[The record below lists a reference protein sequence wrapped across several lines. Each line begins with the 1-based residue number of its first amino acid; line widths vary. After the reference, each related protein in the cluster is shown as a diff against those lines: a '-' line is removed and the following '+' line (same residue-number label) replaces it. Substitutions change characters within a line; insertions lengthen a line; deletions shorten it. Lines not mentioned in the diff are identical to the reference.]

1 MTVSTPPSAGRA
13 LAVACGLALVATLA
27 PLGLAAA
34 LTPPDE
40 TVALES
46 VDIITLGGA
55 DPALSATARRSCDRR
70 ASLTMGAHEFTC
82 GEVTVVTRSA
92 EEVEDLPR
100 FGVRAIRAATF
111 ADASPPEMTRATT
124 GAGLTAWTG
133 GPTRVGDTAYSVI
146 VLGEQGSSN
155 ALVAVLSGPEGEVT
169 ETTAALLADVR
180 RAP

>member
-100 FGVRAIRAATF
+100 FGVRA
-111 ADASPPEMTRATT
+111 TRATT

-169 ETTAALLADVR
+169 ESTAALLADVR